1 MEDLDDFFFHKEQ
14 IEESKE
20 WIKSYQEDL
29 LNTKKILLIYGPS
42 GLGKTVMAQLL
53 LKKFGYEVL
62 EYNSTDNKTQKKMS
76 EFLKKALTYKNVIDM
91 FHDGQRPVGIL
102 LDEIDAI
109 IKVNDKSG
117 FLDFIQMLKMNDK
130 FHNKKVT
137 KRSKKK
143 QETVLIDDY
152 IHLTNPIICTCTSI
166 HDKKMQ
172 ELLKFSNLITL
183 HKPEDEELITFIQ
196 LWFEE
201 RGKKIVEE
209 AVYEIISFSQKDI
222 RQLIL
227 MLEELNILCQTE
239 SILLSDV
246 EVYKKVYTLK
256 EEDVQL
262 VDAIKYLFTKEMSI
276 RQTQLYF
283 DIDCLLVPLMM
294 YQNIFTYYKTNNDT
308 KKNWSYVKNMYQH
321 ICMHDT
327 IQTNIFENQE
337 WDELYDVSSFYA
349 ASLPHATA
357 LQMNRKTS
365 EPFEVRQTNLLNKI
379 SQNLQNRK
387 ILNQV
392 GIYLQ
397 KLNIDYDQFY
407 YISSILN
414 NFLEEFKKSQ
424 GLSKEEEDDD
434 DVQNNEEDLN
444 EEYLNNEINKC
455 EDIGKNEYMCRDE
468 KNINNEDSDSENLKE
483 LSKTVLKGKKTST
496 KATTKKASSKKSKK
510 DESNKTFE
518 KENTNLDIDED
529 FEEINSNI
537 DSKKESIPIISPSQ
551 KKQAVHSLTQFMNKF
566 QLNIEALEEILK
578 IEKLNAEEVKKRK
591 KFTMKLKN
599 TILPY
604 LTQDF

>member
-1 MEDLDDFFFHKEQ
+1 MEDLDEFFFYKPQ
-14 IEESKE
+14 IEECIE

-42 GLGKTVMAQLL
+42 GLGKTVIAQLL
-53 LKKFGYEVL
+53 FKKCGYEVL

-76 EFLKKALTYKNVIDM
+76 EFLKKALTYRNVIDM
-91 FHDGQRPVGIL
+91 FHNGQRPVGIL

-117 FLDFIQMLKMNDK
+117 FKDFIDMLKMNDK
-130 FHNKKVT
+130 FHNKKVV

-143 QETVLIDDY
+143 QQTVLIDDY
-152 IHLTNPIICTCTSI
+152 IKLTNPIICTCTSI

-172 ELLKFSNLITL
+172 ELLKFSHLVTIQ
-183 HKPEDEELITFIQ
+183 KPEDDEMISFIQ
-196 LWFEE
+196 IWFEE
-201 RGKKIVEE
+201 KKKTIEEE
-209 AVYEIISFSQKDI
+209 AIYEMIAFSQKDI
-222 RQLIL
+222 RQLLL
-227 MLEELNILCQTE
+227 MLNELNILCGTDIVTLQN
-239 SILLSDV
+239 V
-246 EVYKKVYTLK
+246 ELYKKVYTLK

-262 VDAIKYLFTKEMSI
+262 VDAIKYLYTKEMSV

-294 YQNIFTYYKTNNDT
+294 YQNIFSFYKTNNDS

-321 ICMHDT
+321 ICIHDT

-349 ASLPHATA
+349 STLPHSTA
-357 LQMNRKTS
+357 LRMNSKNPET
-365 EPFEVRQTNLLNKI
+365 FEVRLTNLLNKI

-392 GIYLQ
+392 GVYLQ
-397 KLNIDYDQFY
+397 KLNIDFDQFY

-424 GLSKEEEDDD
+424 GLSKEESDDD
-434 DVQNNEEDLN
+434 EEPSNNIVEEEVEQVVSEEHSKKSNKKKSSKLN
-444 EEYLNNEINKC
+444 
-455 EDIGKNEYMCRDE
+455 
-468 KNINNEDSDSENLKE
+468 SKE
-483 LSKTVLKGKKTST
+483 TSKK
-496 KATTKKASSKKSKK
+496 TTKKQ
-510 DESNKTFE
+510 KTILE
-518 KENTNLDIDED
+518 EED
-529 FEEINSNI
+529 FENI
-537 DSKKESIPIISPSQ
+537 DLEEEENIKKVSINPILSPSQ

-566 QLNIEALEEILK
+566 QLNIDALEEILK
-578 IEKLNAEEVKKRK
+578 IEKLNAQEVKKRK

-599 TILPY
+599 AISPY
-604 LTQDF
+604 LTQDC